1 MRRSSCSKLT
11 TFNFNYKGHQIG
23 LTQFEV
29 DLIDCVGVRELAP
42 RGFFVSFSGF
52 DPNTATYE
60 KLCSVLK
67 QNIVIEKGIQGIIV
81 FFPHHF
87 VNNNLAGKLDVYL
100 TARCGCSIKI
110 FQTDPPQK
118 MLNNNHCPVSVDAFL
133 INDSSQC

>member
-1 MRRSSCSKLT
+1 M
-11 TFNFNYKGHQIG
+11 
-23 LTQFEV
+23 
-29 DLIDCVGVRELAP
+29 AP

-100 TARCGCSIKI
+100 TARVAAPLKY
-110 FQTDPPQK
+110 FK
-118 MLNNNHCPVSVDAFL
+118 L
-133 INDSSQC
+133 IRLRKC